1 MPKDFPRSDRM
12 GQQIQRELS
21 GLIRNNIKDP
31 RVGLVTVVEVVVTRD
46 LSHATVWFSS
56 LTDTD
61 RDEMTAALNHAAGY
75 LRSELGRRISAR
87 TTPQLH
93 FSYDDS
99 TEKGLAMSKLIDA
112 VIDKDIANSSSD
124 KDD

>member
-1 MPKDFPRSDRM
+1 
-12 GQQIQRELS
+12 
-21 GLIRNNIKDP
+21 
-31 RVGLVTVVEVVVTRD
+31 
-46 LSHATVWFSS
+46 
-56 LTDTD
+56 
-61 RDEMTAALNHAAGY
+61 MTATLNHAAGY

-112 VIDKDIANSSSD
+112 VIDKDMSNSSSD
-124 KDD
+124 KKD